1 MWHIPQ
7 YSASATHRYNDP
19 AIAMTHLLTWT
30 TYAPLATALVLLGVP
45 ARHLRLIRALATA
58 AATTTAVLS
67 LIVWF
72 GFEPRGAEWQFVETL
87 VRWPSVGASYTVGVD
102 GLGAT
107 FVLMTAMACW
117 IAVVCS
123 WTAVGERAKQ
133 HYATLLTLETAM
145 LVVFTS
151 LDLLIWIAF
160 WFVAVVATWQL
171 GRLQRRAVMATG
183 IASIAVLAGVVSL
196 YFSVH
201 ALSNV
206 YTFDVRMLQH
216 VTLAPTTQRGVF
228 VVFALGFAIVA
239 GWFPFHVW
247 QRDAQVESDSIVSFL
262 IAVVVAKLGTYG
274 VLRVSL
280 PMLPHAA
287 RVFAI
292 PMVLLSLVGVAVC
305 AIAACLQSDWRRLTS
320 YVSLGLIAMMVGS
333 AFGLTP
339 RALTTSSMLQVAQCV
354 SIGAL
359 LVVSEMIRAR
369 GSVTVPAMLQP
380 VAVVT
385 VLGATALTAV
395 FPPGRL
401 FTRVETSIARVV
413 LRVSPERASEVSDCL
428 TNPQAP
434 PKVDP
439 GLPAGISAMAPC
451 TDEKPVVPK

>member
-1 MWHIPQ
+1 
-7 YSASATHRYNDP
+7 
-19 AIAMTHLLTWT
+19 MTHLLTWI
-30 TYAPLATALVLLGVP
+30 TYVPFAVALTLLAVP
-45 ARHLRLIRALATA
+45 GRQVRLIRVLATV
-58 AATTTAVLS
+58 AATTPAVMS
-67 LIVWF
+67 LILWF
-72 GFEPRGAEWQFVETL
+72 GFQPRGVEWQFVETL

-102 GLGAT
+102 GLGVT
-107 FVLMTAMACW
+107 FVLMTAIACW

-123 WTAVGERAKQ
+123 WTGIRERVKD

-151 LDLLIWIAF
+151 LDLLVWVAF
-160 WFVAVVATWQL
+160 WSVAVVATW
-171 GRLQRRAVMATG
+171 RLARVRRAAVVATC
-183 IASIAVLAGVVSL
+183 IASVAILAGVLSL

-216 VTLAPTTQRGVF
+216 VTLLPTTQRGIF
-228 VVFALGFAIVA
+228 LVFALGFAIAA
-239 GWFPFHVW
+239 GFFPFHVW
-247 QRDAQVESDSIVSFL
+247 QRDAQVDAPSVVSFV

-280 PMLPHAA
+280 PMLPAAA

-292 PMVLLSLVGVAVC
+292 PMVGLSLIAVAFC
-305 AIAACLQSDWRRLTS
+305 ALAACLQSDWRRLTS

-339 RALTTSSMLQVAQCV
+339 RAVTTSSMLQVAQCV
-354 SIGAL
+354 SIGVL
-359 LVVSEMIRAR
+359 LVVSEMIGAR
-369 GSVTVPAMLQP
+369 GSLTMPPFLRP
-380 VAVVT
+380 VAAIT
-385 VLGATALTAV
+385 ALGATAVAAV
-395 FPPGRL
+395 LAPGPL

-451 TDEKPVVPK
+451 TDEKVAVPK